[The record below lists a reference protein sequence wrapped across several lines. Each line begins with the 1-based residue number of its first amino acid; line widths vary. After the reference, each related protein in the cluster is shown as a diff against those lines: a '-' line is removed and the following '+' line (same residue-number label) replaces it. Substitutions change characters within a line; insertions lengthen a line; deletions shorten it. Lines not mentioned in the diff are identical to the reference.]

1 MLFYDYPA
9 LNSSHIFYDE
19 KQYSTLI
26 ASMDFRAL
34 LIESS
39 PASSESM
46 GRNPKTSGTLIPLF
60 VEMGENNNVY
70 LRWISVPIKQTL
82 SHSKSNVSVSCYVL
96 DVISLSTHLI
106 SFLHFNHVWILVI
119 LYKVY
124 CIVISE
130 QFLYGFS
137 YMTQRTV
144 HVWEEKW
151 ILQLRAMLHFIVV
164 VSRGVT
170 Y

>member
-1 MLFYDYPA
+1 MYVKKTINRHFIYFIFSYIHMKLSIIVPFHIQKAISIPINSLTLSLTFLQVVLFYDYPA

-106 SFLHFNHVWILVI
+106 SFLHFNHV
-119 LYKVY
+119 
-124 CIVISE
+124 
-130 QFLYGFS
+130 
-137 YMTQRTV
+137 
-144 HVWEEKW
+144 
-151 ILQLRAMLHFIVV
+151 
-164 VSRGVT
+164 
-170 Y
+170 